1 MNDTERRQ
9 QLLSRARSL
18 QPQLVR
24 WRRHMHRHPELG
36 HEEVETTAYVGDHLR
51 ALGLEPVLADDPV
64 GLFVDVDPP
73 GAADDPRIALRCDMD
88 ALPMP
93 DDKDVRY
100 RSTVEGVSHACGHD
114 AHTAMLMGVAE
125 LLQEHREALPGGVR
139 LIFQPAEEKNP
150 GGATTMLER
159 GVMENVA
166 AILALHVAPE
176 LPTGHFGL
184 RAGVLTASV
193 AAFSITITGEG
204 GHTARP
210 HQSVDPIQAAA
221 QLVRQISLVV
231 PRRLDPL
238 DPTIIAIGE
247 IHGGHA
253 PNVIPSRVRLR
264 GTVRSTSQRHMDR
277 VPELLRGLC
286 EDAVSTWGGAYD
298 FEYRPG
304 SGPVIND
311 SALIHRARGV
321 VSWLLGADHVHWID
335 RPSMGGEDF
344 AFYLSHAP
352 GAMLR
357 LGCTAP
363 GASALDLHTGAFDMD
378 EKALWRG
385 VALLAGMALALG
397 DSQISPS
404 HVPGSAP
411 S

>member
-1 MNDTERRQ
+1 MNDIERHNK
-9 QLLSRARSL
+9 LLSQARSL
-18 QPQLVR
+18 QPRLVR
-24 WRRHMHRHPELG
+24 WRRHLHRHPELG
-36 HEEVETTAYVGDHLR
+36 HEEVETTAYVNQHLHD
-51 ALGLEPVLADDPV
+51 LGLQPVLADDPV

-73 GAADDPRIALRCDMD
+73 GPLAGPRIALRCDMD
-88 ALPMP
+88 ALPMQ
-93 DDKDVRY
+93 DDTDPHY

-125 LLQEHREALPGGVR
+125 LLQEHRQALPSGVR

-150 GGATTMLER
+150 GGAITMVDR
-159 GVMENVA
+159 GVMDGVS

-193 AAFSITITGEG
+193 AAFSITINGTG

-210 HQSVDPIQAAA
+210 HQAEDPIQIAA
-221 QLVRQISLVV
+221 QLIRQISLVV
-231 PRRLDPL
+231 PRQLDPM

-253 PNVIPSRVRLR
+253 PNVIPGRVRLR
-264 GTVRSTSQRHMDR
+264 GTVRSTSQQHMDR
-277 VPELLRGLC
+277 VPDILRGLC
-286 EDAVSTWGGAYD
+286 KNAVATWGGSFD
-298 FEYRPG
+298 FEYLPG

-344 AFYLSHAP
+344 AFYLDHAP

-363 GASALDLHTGAFDMD
+363 GLPIQDLHTGSFDLD

-385 VALLAGMALALG
+385 VLLLSGMALALG
-397 DSQISPS
+397 ESGATP
-404 HVPGSAP
+404 PAAGS
-411 S
+411 